1 MIPKRA
7 AVSFR
12 SSTSSALVPGRLRIQ
27 PVPLPPPSCRCS
39 RPQRRSASTD
49 SGNSSSSSNKDARP
63 RDDAGPPP
71 PWPTKPHPTPY
82 DIFAIPRSA
91 PYTKKRFY
99 QLAKLYH
106 PDLSSSSSPTTTTHP
121 TNQHSPPSS
130 SPNTISHATRLE
142 RYRLVVAANDIL
154 SSPSKRVLYD
164 AHGLGWHLGD
174 PAHGPSLRD
183 VDRAWRAQPG
193 SAAMNAT
200 WEDWERWH
208 EARDGRAPAGAP
220 RPHYMSNGVF
230 ATLVALTVLV
240 GALAQS
246 QRAGRA
252 GQSYMEHT
260 EALNAAVGDQVRR
273 SAVAAAGMRKDERVD
288 RFLRDRENVAYHFNP
303 AVYESQLAGE
313 SHAPQNKGPKVAG

>member
-7 AVSFR
+7 ALSFR
-12 SSTSSALVPGRLRIQ
+12 SSTSSSLIPGRPRIL
-27 PVPLPPPSCRCS
+27 PVPLSPPCRCS
-39 RPQRRSASTD
+39 RPQQRSASTD
-49 SGNSSSSSNKDARP
+49 NGSSNGSNNGKDARP
-63 RDDAGPPP
+63 RDDGGPPP
-71 PWPTKPHPTPY
+71 PWPTKLHPTPY

-106 PDLSSSSSPTTTTHP
+106 PDLSSSSTTTIH
-121 TNQHSPPSS
+121 QHPSS
-130 SPNTISHATRLE
+130 SSSSSSSSIISHATRLE

-164 AHGLGWHLGD
+164 THGLGWHLD
-174 PAHGPSLRD
+174 AARAPSLRD
-183 VDRAWRAQPG
+183 VDRAWRAQPN
-193 SAAMNAT
+193 SPAMNAT
-200 WEDWERWH
+200 WEDWERWY
-208 EARDGRAPAGAP
+208 EARDGRAPAP
-220 RPHYMSNGVF
+220 RPNYMSNGVF
-230 ATLVALTVLV
+230 AVLVALTVLV

-260 EALNAAVGDQVRR
+260 EAVNAAVGDQVRR